1 MINRYIQKWR
11 ITSED
16 IKAFGKV
23 VGDSNP
29 VHVDPEYAAKTRF
42 KSPIAHGMT
51 SLVFMNQLLPKKYS
65 IQSFN
70 IRFMKPIY
78 PSQ

>member
-1 MINRYIQKWR
+1 MITRLIHRWR

-16 IKAFGKV
+16 IQNFGKI
-23 VGDSNP
+23 VGDTNP

-51 SLVFMNQLLPKKYS
+51 SLIFMNQLLPKQYQ
-65 IQSFN
+65 IHSFT

-78 PSQ
+78 P